1 MPIDTKQRVLPQ
13 MAAPG
18 VPPAGG
24 DTEEEEKKSQNPL
37 KGALAKIRAKGIP
50 DEEQGG
56 GKSGVASQMSPFN

>member
-1 MPIDTKQRVLPQ
+1 